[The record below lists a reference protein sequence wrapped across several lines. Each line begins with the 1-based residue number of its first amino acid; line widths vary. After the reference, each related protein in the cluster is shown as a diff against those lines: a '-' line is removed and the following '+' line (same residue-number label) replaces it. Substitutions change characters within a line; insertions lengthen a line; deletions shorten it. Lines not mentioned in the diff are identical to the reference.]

1 MWKLI
6 NETLI
11 SMKAERSVAASA
23 FAALTPADGSTSATS
38 MLFSGLTSPAAA
50 PARAEGG
57 GVRAPA
63 RTPGTAATAPITIDM
78 RAPEGKT
85 AKGFSPPS
93 DVPPPGTPPR
103 CASAGSESRAFSP
116 APTALVYPPLPPSS
130 LPPRREEEG
139 DEHSSGSK
147 DAQLEETLKRLEALE
162 IRLEASLGNLSTP
175 SPVPHRDLSA
185 SNLFVPNGASGEISL
200 FAPLQGTPAGGAG
213 VLNPIVQ
220 WKEVIRDALIEGEP
234 FPMAFPV
241 VTDNTGKSV
250 WKALDWKILKEAKS
264 AVTQYGLKSSY
275 AQSVLQHIFSSQ
287 LLAPYDIR
295 MIVQVAAAAVLS
307 VLAGCL

>member
-1 MWKLI
+1 M
-6 NETLI
+6 
-11 SMKAERSVAASA
+11 
-23 FAALTPADGSTSATS
+23 
-38 MLFSGLTSPAAA
+38 
-50 PARAEGG
+50 
-57 GVRAPA
+57 
-63 RTPGTAATAPITIDM
+63 
-78 RAPEGKT
+78 
-85 AKGFSPPS
+85 
-93 DVPPPGTPPR
+93 
-103 CASAGSESRAFSP
+103 
-116 APTALVYPPLPPSS
+116 
-130 LPPRREEEG
+130 
-139 DEHSSGSK
+139 
-147 DAQLEETLKRLEALE
+147 
-162 IRLEASLGNLSTP
+162 STP

-185 SNLFVPNGASGEISL
+185 SNLFIPNGASGEISL